1 MQFLLIATV
10 SAGFFGDVSFW
21 SRLALDESDCGSQVA
36 AVESSEFID
45 ARCPPIVD
53 EMAHTIP
60 FNLSS
65 KLLYGLK
72 QPNYWPADYAAGS
85 LSYRLRWSGKTLLT
99 YEEPCLANEKCYF
112 HIDVSETQE
121 WRTAFNLSLVLG
133 ARLNKETK
141 CKTSPDKIHTV
152 AFLGPTIAAIYVNQ
166 IMYEISWRSKSTY
179 SILSL
184 FFCGE
189 LKKVMLPP
197 FYDNNP
203 VGVLYLNQ
211 RSLNQAKS

>member
-1 MQFLLIATV
+1 MQILLIATV

-21 SRLALDESDCGSQVA
+21 SRLALDVSDCGSQVA

-53 EMAHTIP
+53 EMDTQY
-60 FNLSS
+60 FSTWVVNF
-65 KLLYGLK
+65 Y
-72 QPNYWPADYAAGS
+72 YAAGS
-85 LSYRLRWSGKTLLT
+85 LSYRLRWSGKTPLT

-133 ARLNKETK
+133 ARLNEETK
-141 CKTSPDKIHTV
+141 WKTSPDKIHSV

-184 FFCGE
+184 FCCGE
-189 LKKVMLPP
+189 LKKVMLPA
-197 FYDNNP
+197 FYDNSP

-211 RSLNQAKS
+211 RSLN